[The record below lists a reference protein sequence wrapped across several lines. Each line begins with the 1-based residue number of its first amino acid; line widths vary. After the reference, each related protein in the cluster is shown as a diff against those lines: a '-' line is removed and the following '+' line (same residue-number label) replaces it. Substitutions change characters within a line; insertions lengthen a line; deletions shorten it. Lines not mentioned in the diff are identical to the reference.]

1 MADLEAVL
9 DAAGLTNPQV
19 REFVKEYAELTGAE
33 RVEVVNASDDARLL
47 EEAVAAGELQRAGEG
62 RYYSRSYHKDTARSE
77 ERTIVA
83 TNDEKDKGVYN
94 NWRPASEMKP
104 MLHDRMR
111 GASAGKTMYVIPY
124 LMAPAGNAL
133 EPWAAGVELTDT
145 RTVVL
150 HMIRM
155 ARVGV
160 QFVNDLED
168 PGSFVRAVH
177 VTGDL
182 ENLGQGT
189 PDDQRYFVTV
199 ADERTILHFG
209 SSYGGNA
216 LLGKI
221 AHGLRQGAYDGW
233 ASKKFLA
240 EQYML
245 IGIHDKETG
254 KTLPHLRRLPERLRQ
269 DQPGHDGG
277 PRRARRPLPRLVL
290 RRRHRVAVGR
300 RGVGSPDGMN
310 PEYGVFGV
318 AKDTNETT
326 NPNALPPSTRAPKA
340 IFTNVAYNPTTG
352 EVWWEGKTPKP
363 PRTCTAGSTGWA
375 RRSPTARSDDTAP
388 WAHPNSRFT
397 TTLANVPNIAPD
409 YDEPLGVPIDA
420 IIFGGRTRDREPLIR
435 AITDLAEGVYDGL
448 TLGAEATFAAEG
460 KEGMLRYDPM
470 SNRPFM
476 AYGEGDYARHYLDI
490 VGAAKDQPIFAHVNW
505 FQTRRRGR
513 PLPLARLPRQPAP
526 AALAAPA
533 QERRG
538 RGTAYGRRH
547 HPDQGGARP
556 RRAWTSRAEDLER
569 ILSHRQGALA
579 AGDGLPRGAP
589 LPVRPD
595 ARGDLGGPPPGR
607 RGSRRG
613 GVRPDGVDTPST
625 TTDRVRRLVSGTAA
639 SASSTV
645 DLRRGTPA
653 LAVPFAVV
661 AVIGLVTVLLPP
673 YERPWWVAG
682 LAALSLVPV
691 VRGVP
696 REPAPGER
704 SWLDPLAAYLLFP
717 YAALLHDAA
726 GAGAGGSSSG
736 MTVLLLLPILWLA
749 ITGTLAPAVG
759 GERPRRPHLRDPD
772 RGDRAARPMPSGTGV
787 GPSSGRPSP
796 W

>member
-9 DAAGLTNPQV
+9 DEAGLTNPRV

-33 RVEVVNASDDARLL
+33 HVEVVNASDDARLL

-83 TNDEKDKGVYN
+83 TNDEKDRGVYN

-111 GASAGKTMYVIPY
+111 GASEGKTMYVIPY
-124 LMAPAGNAL
+124 LMAPAGNELA
-133 EPWAAGVELTDT
+133 PWAAGVELTDT

-160 QFVNDLED
+160 QFVNELED
-168 PGSFVRAVH
+168 PDSFVRAVH

-182 ENLGQGT
+182 EHLGQGT

-254 KTLPHLRRLPERLRQ
+254 KTYHVCGGFPSASGKTNLAMMAAPDALGDRYHVSFYGDDIAWLWVDEESGRLM
-269 DQPGHDGG
+269 
-277 PRRARRPLPRLVL
+277 
-290 RRRHRVAVGR
+290 
-300 RGVGSPDGMN
+300 GMN

-326 NPNALPPSTRAPKA
+326 NPNALASIGEGSQA

-352 EVWWEGKTPKP
+352 EVWWEGRTPKP
-363 PRTCTAGSTGWA
+363 PTDVHGWLDWTGA
-375 RRSPTARSDDTAP
+375 PLADRKDNDTAP

-397 TTLANVPNIAPD
+397 TTLDNVPNIAPD
-409 YDEPLGVPIDA
+409 YDAAAGVPIDA
-420 IIFGGRTRDREPLIR
+420 IIFGGRTSDREPLIR

-460 KEGMLRYDPM
+460 VDGQLRYDPM

-476 AYGEGDYARHYLDI
+476 AYGEGDYARHYLDV

-505 FQTRRRGR
+505 FQKDPEDGHFLWPGYRDNLR
-513 PLPLARLPRQPAP
+513 PLLWLLQLRNGEVEGRRTAVGILPTEEELDLTGMDVP
-526 AALAAPA
+526 AA
-533 QERRG
+533 
-538 RGTAYGRRH
+538 
-547 HPDQGGARP
+547 
-556 RRAWTSRAEDLER
+556 DLER
-569 ILSHRQGALA
+569 ILSIDQERWQQEMGFREEHLAQFERMPEEIWEAHRRV
-579 AGDGLPRGAP
+579 AGDL
-589 LPVRPD
+589 D
-595 ARGDLGGPPPGR
+595 AEG
-607 RGSRRG
+607 
-613 GVRPDGVDTPST
+613 
-625 TTDRVRRLVSGTAA
+625 
-639 SASSTV
+639 
-645 DLRRGTPA
+645 
-653 LAVPFAVV
+653 
-661 AVIGLVTVLLPP
+661 
-673 YERPWWVAG
+673 
-682 LAALSLVPV
+682 
-691 VRGVP
+691 
-696 REPAPGER
+696 
-704 SWLDPLAAYLLFP
+704 
-717 YAALLHDAA
+717 
-726 GAGAGGSSSG
+726 
-736 MTVLLLLPILWLA
+736 
-749 ITGTLAPAVG
+749 
-759 GERPRRPHLRDPD
+759 
-772 RGDRAARPMPSGTGV
+772 
-787 GPSSGRPSP
+787 
-796 W
+796 